1 VKLSPEVELEILKA
15 TMQWLYKETQA
26 FRKGLAFEDEWFDVA
41 VGGSVSS
48 EDVYS
53 VNPYWDDDETFS
65 VAVYLT
71 ELDSKGF
78 RKEVMESE
86 AVVLELGK

>member
-1 VKLSPEVELEILKA
+1 MKLAPKVELEILKA
-15 TMQWLYKETQA
+15 TMQWLYKETQS

-41 VGGSVSS
+41 VGG
-48 EDVYS
+48 DVYS
-53 VNPYWDDDETFS
+53 VNPYWDDNETFS

-71 ELDSKGF
+71 ELDKGF

-86 AVVLELGK
+86 AIVLELEKE

>member
-1 VKLSPEVELEILKA
+1 MKLSPEVELEILKA

-26 FRKGLAFEDEWFDVA
+26 FRKGLAYEDEWFDVA
-41 VGGSVSS
+41 VGS
-48 EDVYS
+48 DVYS

-71 ELDSKGF
+71 ELDSKGY

-86 AVVLELGK
+86 AVVLELGKE